1 MLTVGIIAIK
11 ASGCPICLVLSG
23 CALFKFG
30 ETCFTQLNLALA
42 VCFTRVKAFIPGIS
56 LARVITVGAVDG
68 SYRYDSS
75 QRNAR
80 YEGFNTRE
88 AYGQR
93 EIKLSETG
101 LAKLKQSTTTQN
113 QTDRTARSFDRY
125 DAYSKHGHTLHSSR
139 YRSYHHSQRS
149 PRNQANPSSF

>member
-1 MLTVGIIAIK
+1 MKHLIFILT
-11 ASGCPICLVLSG
+11 
-23 CALFKFG
+23 
-30 ETCFTQLNLALA
+30 
-42 VCFTRVKAFIPGIS
+42 IS
-56 LARVITVGAVDG
+56 LVSLASCGVPVVYESGYNPGDNVGDATFDDG

-93 EIKLSETG
+93 EFKLSETG
-101 LAKLKQSTTTQN
+101 LAKLKQSTTNQS
-113 QTDRTARSFDRY
+113 QTDRTARSFNRY